1 MAGMHAA
8 IVSALSS
15 FPRQLQE
22 LYAMFPASHCHWAP
36 ESWDGIP
43 SEMLTAREQLCHVR
57 DIEIDGYH
65 VRLRRLVDETRP
77 TLASVDTYALA
88 KERRYGEADA
98 AQALAAFAR
107 ARAATVELVRGLS
120 PAQLARAGSFDGYGP
135 VTVRSVIHFLCSHDQ
150 QHLAGL
156 HWLLGKIHAGV
167 R

>member
-1 MAGMHAA
+1 
-8 IVSALSS
+8 
-15 FPRQLQE
+15 
-22 LYAMFPASHCHWAP
+22 
-36 ESWDGIP
+36 
-43 SEMLTAREQLCHVR
+43 MLTAREQLCHVR